1 MNIDRYKQIAGSDTD
16 FTKINI
22 VSFIPSPEKE
32 DFKRGYITRYF
43 LIKSNDSNGIIY
55 EIRKKSTSKF
65 SNNPFYLT
73 VSLDWRI
80 TGDPIDIKKSN
91 IASLQIA
98 SKTIPKISLYLPN
111 LLQFH
116 KK

>member
-1 MNIDRYKQIAGSDTD
+1 MNIDRYKEIAD
-16 FTKINI
+16 FDIDFNEINI
-22 VSFIPSPEKE
+22 VSFIPSPNEQ
-32 DFKRGYITRYF
+32 DFKKGYITRYF
-43 LIKSNDSNGIIY
+43 LRKSNDSNGIIY

-65 SNNPFYLT
+65 SINPFYLV

-91 IASLQIA
+91 TASLQIA
-98 SKTIPKISLYLPN
+98 SKTISNISLYLPN
-111 LLQFH
+111 LLQLY